1 MDALLQELLDAIDRN
16 IKNLNKEKIIS
27 AYHFANDAHEGQK
40 RKSGEPYII
49 HPIAVAKI
57 LVEMGMDTDTIVAA
71 LLHDV
76 VEDTEIELRE
86 VETKFGSDVALLVD
100 GVTKLG
106 LLPLTSRE
114 EQQAENVRKML
125 LAMSRDIRVVIIKLV
140 DRLHNMRTI
149 DYVSEQKQ
157 RDKSLET
164 MEVYAPIAHRLGIR
178 AVKEELED
186 LSLKHLDPIGY
197 QQIEEKLVGQ
207 KEERQEFLDRIKEKI
222 TERLGEGGNF
232 VVEGRVKSIY
242 GIYRKVFMQNKIFEE
257 IYDIYAVRVIVDSVN
272 DCYNILGVI
281 HDMFRPIP
289 NRFKDYISTPKPNMY
304 QSLHTTVIDKE
315 GIPFEVQIRTW
326 DMHHT
331 AEYGIAAH
339 WKYKQG
345 ISGKNKIEERLA
357 WVRQLLEAQKE
368 AEDVEEIVRSIKSD
382 IAPEEVFVF
391 TPKGDVVSLP
401 IGSCIIDFAYAIH
414 TAVGNRT
421 VGAKV
426 DGKIVPLDYKVKT
439 GEIVEIITSNT
450 KGKGPS
456 RDWIKLVATSEA
468 RNKIRNWFKKEYRE
482 ENIEQGRL
490 ELEAEFRRNLI
501 SIAPEKRDE
510 FLMNIAKRHHY
521 DNLEDFYAAIGYGGI
536 LISRIM
542 PRVKEDYNKAVKE
555 AKAKNQSFSIDDV
568 VSENKSRK
576 KSGSVIVE
584 GLDNCLVKFAKCCS
598 PLPGDD
604 VVGFITRGA
613 GVSVHKADCAHA
625 VSGMKKEDEKAR
637 WVKVHW
643 TAVTPT
649 SSYDVNLLIWAN
661 ARANLLLDIS
671 TQFAQMRVPIHSIS
685 AKDTKDGRSF
695 FYINISTE
703 GAEHLKTIMDRLS
716 KIPDVNI
723 VERAT
728 N

>member
-1 MDALLQELLDAIDRN
+1 MDALFNELMNVIDRN
-16 IKNLNKEKIIS
+16 IKNLNREKIYS
-27 AYHFANDAHEGQK
+27 AFTFAKEAHAEQK
-40 RKSGEPYII
+40 RKSGEPYIV
-49 HPIAVAKI
+49 HPLAVAKI

-76 VEDTEIELRE
+76 VEDTEVELCE
-86 VETKFGSDVALLVD
+86 VERKFGSDVAVLVD

-106 LLPLTSRE
+106 MLPLVSRE

-149 DYVSEQKQ
+149 DFVAEQKQ

-197 QQIEEKLVGQ
+197 EQIEEKLVGQ
-207 KEERQEFLDRIKEKI
+207 KEERQEFLDRIKDRI
-222 TERLGEGGNF
+222 RDRLGEENNV
-232 VVEGRVKSIY
+232 VVEGRVKSVY
-242 GIYRKVFMQNKIFEE
+242 GIYRKVFMQNKVFEE

-272 DCYNILGVI
+272 ECYNVLGVI

-315 GIPFEVQIRTW
+315 GVPFEVQIRTW

-339 WKYKQG
+339 WKYKHG
-345 ISGKNKIEERLA
+345 INGKNKIEERLV

-368 AEDVEEIVRSIKSD
+368 SEDVEEIVRSIKSD

-391 TPKGDVVSLP
+391 TPKGDVISLP
-401 IGSCIIDFAYAIH
+401 QGSCIIDFAYAIH

-456 RDWIKLVATSEA
+456 RDWIKLVVTSEA

-482 ENIEQGRL
+482 ENIDHGKL
-490 ELEAEFRRNLI
+490 ELEMEFKRNFI
-501 SIAPEKRDE
+501 NIAPEKREE
-510 FLMNIAKRHHY
+510 FIKNISKRYKY
-521 DNLEDFYAAIGYGGI
+521 DNLDDFFAAIGYGGI
-536 LISRIM
+536 LLSRII

-555 AKAKNQSFSIDDV
+555 AKAKNQSFTLDDV

-576 KSGSVIVE
+576 QNGSVIVE

-598 PLPGDD
+598 PLPGDA
-604 VVGFITRGA
+604 VVGYITRGS
-613 GVSVHKADCAHA
+613 GVSVHKKDCAHA
-625 VSGMKKEDEKAR
+625 VEGMKNEEDRAR
-637 WVKVHW
+637 WVNVRW
-643 TAVTPT
+643 ASVTRS
-649 SSYDVNLLIWAN
+649 SSYDVNLSIWAN

-671 TQFAQMRVPIHSIS
+671 TQFAQMRVPIHSIT

-695 FYINISTE
+695 FFINISTE
-703 GAEHLKTIMDRLS
+703 GTEHLKTIIERLS
-716 KIPDVNI
+716 KIPDINI

>member
-1 MDALLQELLDAIDRN
+1 MDALLQELLDVIERN

-27 AYHFANDAHEGQK
+27 AYQFARDAHEGQK

-76 VEDTEIELRE
+76 VEDTEVELKE

-186 LSLKHLDPIGY
+186 RSLKHLDPIGY
-197 QQIEEKLVGQ
+197 QQIDEKLVGQ

-482 ENIEQGRL
+482 ENIEQGKL
-490 ELEAEFRRNLI
+490 ELDAEFRRNLI
-501 SIAPEKRDE
+501 NISPEKRDE

-521 DNLEDFYAAIGYGGI
+521 DNLDDFYAAIGYGGI

-555 AKAKNQSFSIDDV
+555 AKAQNQSFSIEDV

-604 VVGFITRGA
+604 VVGYITRGT
-613 GVSVHKADCAHA
+613 GVSVHKADCTHA
-625 VSGMKKEDEKAR
+625 VNGMKKEEEKAR

-643 TAVTPT
+643 TEVTPT

>member
-1 MDALLQELLDAIDRN
+1 MDALLKQLMDAIDRN
-16 IKNLNKEKIIS
+16 IKNLNKDKIIS
-27 AYHFANDAHEGQK
+27 AFSFAQAAHEGQK
-40 RKSGEPYII
+40 RKSGEPYIV
-49 HPIAVAKI
+49 HPLAVARL

-76 VEDTEIELRE
+76 VEDTEVELCE
-86 VETKFGSDVALLVD
+86 VESKFGSDVAALVD

-197 QQIEEKLVGQ
+197 EQIEEKLVGQ
-207 KEERQEFLDRIKEKI
+207 KEERQEFLDRIKERI
-222 TERLGEGGNF
+222 RERLGEQGNI
-232 VVEGRVKSIY
+232 VVEGRVKSVY

-272 DCYNILGVI
+272 ECYNILGII

-315 GIPFEVQIRTW
+315 GVPFEVQIRTW

-345 ISGKNKIEERLA
+345 ISGKNKLEERLV

-391 TPKGDVVSLP
+391 TPKGDVISLP
-401 IGSCIIDFAYAIH
+401 TGSCIIDFAYAIH

-426 DGKIVPLDYKVKT
+426 DGKIVSLDYKVKT
-439 GEIVEIITSNT
+439 GEIVEILTSSV

-490 ELEAEFRRNLI
+490 ELDAEFRRNLI
-501 SIAPEKRDE
+501 NIAPEKRDE
-510 FLMNIAKRHHY
+510 FLLNVAKRHHY
-521 DNLEDFYAAIGYGGI
+521 DNLDDFYAAIGYGGI

-555 AKAKNQSFSIDDV
+555 AKAKNQSFSIEDV
-568 VSENKSRK
+568 VNKNKSRK
-576 KSGSVIVE
+576 QSGSVIVE

-598 PLPGDD
+598 PLPGDE
-604 VVGFITRGA
+604 VVGFITRGS

-625 VSGMKKEDEKAR
+625 VEGMRRQEDKER
-637 WVKVHW
+637 WVRVHW
-643 TAVTPT
+643 ASVTRS
-649 SSYDVNLLIWAN
+649 SSYDVTLNIWAN
-661 ARANLLLDIS
+661 SRSNLLLDIS
-671 TQFAQMRVPIHSIS
+671 AQFAQMRVPIHSIT
-685 AKDTKDGRSF
+685 AKDTKDGRSYF
-695 FYINISTE
+695 HLSISTE
-703 GAEHLKTIMDRLS
+703 GTEHLKSIIDRLS
-716 KIPDVNI
+716 KIPDISI

>member
-1 MDALLQELLDAIDRN
+1 MDALFNQLMEAVERN
-16 IKNLNKEKIIS
+16 IKNLNKDKIIA
-27 AYHFANDAHEGQK
+27 AYLFAQKAHDGQK
-40 RKSGEPYII
+40 RKSGEPYIV
-49 HPIAVAKI
+49 HPLSVAKI
-57 LVEMGMDTDTIVAA
+57 LVEMGMDTDTVAAA

-76 VEDTEIELRE
+76 VEDTEVELRE
-86 VETKFGSDVALLVD
+86 LKSEFGNDVAILVD

-106 LLPLTSRE
+106 LLPLTTRE

-125 LAMSRDIRVVIIKLV
+125 LAMSQDIRVVIIKLA

-149 DYVSEQKQ
+149 EYVSEQKQ

-164 MEVYAPIAHRLGIR
+164 MEVFAPIAHRLGIR

-207 KEERQEFLDRIKEKI
+207 KEERQEFLDRIKERI
-222 TERLGEGGNF
+222 CERLGEQQNI
-232 VVEGRVKSIY
+232 VVEGRVKSVY
-242 GIYRKVFMQNKIFEE
+242 GIYRKVFMQNKDFEE
-257 IYDIYAVRVIVDSVN
+257 IFDIYAVRVIVDGVTE
-272 DCYNILGVI
+272 CYNILGMI

-345 ISGKNKIEERLA
+345 ISGKNKLEERLA

-368 AEDVEEIVRSIKSD
+368 SEDVEEIVRSIKSD

-391 TPKGDVVSLP
+391 TPKGDVISLP

-456 RDWIKLVATSEA
+456 RDWIKLVVTSEA

-482 ENIEQGRL
+482 ENIEQGKN
-490 ELEAEFRRNLI
+490 ELDAEFRRNLI
-501 SIAPEKRDE
+501 NIAPEKRDD
-510 FLMNIAKRHHY
+510 FLLAVAKRHHY
-521 DNLEDFYAAIGYGGI
+521 ENLDDFYAAIGYGGI

-542 PRVKEDYNKAVKE
+542 PRVKEDYNRAVKE
-555 AKAKNQSFSIDDV
+555 AKAKNQSFSIEDV
-568 VSENKSRK
+568 VNENKSRK
-576 KSGSVIVE
+576 QNGSVIVE
-584 GLDNCLVKFAKCCS
+584 GIDNCLVKFAKCCS
-598 PLPGDD
+598 PLPGDE
-604 VVGFITRGA
+604 VVGFITRGS

-625 VSGMKKEDEKAR
+625 IEGMKKSEDKER
-637 WVKVHW
+637 WVRVHW
-643 TAVTPT
+643 ASVTRS
-649 SSYDVNLLIWAN
+649 SSYDVTLNIWAN
-661 ARANLLLDIS
+661 SRANLLLDIS
-671 TQFAQMRVPIHSIS
+671 TQFAQMRVPIHSIT

-695 FYINISTE
+695 FHLSISTE
-703 GAEHLKTIMDRLS
+703 GTEHLKNIIDRLS
-716 KIPDVNI
+716 KIPDINV
-723 VERAT
+723 VERAI

>member
-1 MDALLQELLDAIDRN
+1 MDALLKKLMDAIDRN
-16 IKNLNKEKIIS
+16 IKNLNKDKITS
-27 AYHFANDAHEGQK
+27 AYLFAQAAHEGQK
-40 RKSGEPYII
+40 RKSGEPYIV
-49 HPIAVAKI
+49 HPLAVAKM
-57 LVEMGMDTDTIVAA
+57 LVEMGMDTDTIAAA

-76 VEDTEIELRE
+76 VEDTEVELCE
-86 VETKFGSDVALLVD
+86 VESKFGSDVAALVD

-197 QQIEEKLVGQ
+197 EQIEEKLVGQ
-207 KEERQEFLDRIKEKI
+207 KEERQEFLDRIKERI
-222 TERLGEGGNF
+222 RERLGEQGNI
-232 VVEGRVKSIY
+232 VVEGRVKSVY

-272 DCYNILGVI
+272 ECYNILGII

-315 GIPFEVQIRTW
+315 GVPFEVQIRTW

-345 ISGKNKIEERLA
+345 ISGKNKLEERLV

-391 TPKGDVVSLP
+391 TPKGDVISLP
-401 IGSCIIDFAYAIH
+401 TGSCIIDFAYAIH

-439 GEIVEIITSNT
+439 GEIVEIITSNV

-482 ENIEQGRL
+482 DNIEQGKL
-490 ELEAEFRRNLI
+490 ELDAEFRRNLI
-501 SIAPEKRDE
+501 NIAPEKRDE
-510 FLMNIAKRHHY
+510 FLLNIAKRHHY
-521 DNLEDFYAAIGYGGI
+521 DNLDDFYAAIGYGGI

-555 AKAKNQSFSIDDV
+555 AKAKNQSFSIEDV
-568 VSENKSRK
+568 VSENRSRK
-576 KSGSVIVE
+576 HSGSVIVE

-604 VVGFITRGA
+604 VVGFITRGS

-625 VSGMKKEDEKAR
+625 LEGMRRQEDKER
-637 WVKVHW
+637 WVRVHW
-643 TAVTPT
+643 ASVTRS
-649 SSYDVNLLIWAN
+649 SSYDVTLNIWAN
-661 ARANLLLDIS
+661 ARSNLLLDIS
-671 TQFAQMRVPIHSIS
+671 AQFAQMRVPIHSIT
-685 AKDTKDGRSF
+685 AKDTKDGRSYF
-695 FYINISTE
+695 HLSISTE
-703 GAEHLKTIMDRLS
+703 GTEHLKSIIDRLS
-716 KIPDVNI
+716 KIPDINV

>member
-27 AYHFANDAHEGQK
+27 AYHFANGAHEGQK

-86 VETKFGSDVALLVD
+86 VETKFGADVALLVD

-197 QQIEEKLVGQ
+197 EQIEEKLVGQ

-339 WKYKQG
+339 WKYKEG

-501 SIAPEKRDE
+501 NISPEKRDE

-643 TAVTPT
+643 TSVTPT

-716 KIPDVNI
+716 KVPDVNI

>member
-1 MDALLQELLDAIDRN
+1 MDALLKQLMDAIDRN
-16 IKNLNKEKIIS
+16 IKSLNKDKIIS
-27 AYHFANDAHEGQK
+27 AYSFAKTAHEGQK
-40 RKSGEPYII
+40 RKSGEPYIV
-49 HPIAVAKI
+49 HPLAVAKI

-71 LLHDV
+71 ILHDV
-76 VEDTEIELRE
+76 VEDTEVELRE
-86 VETKFGSDVALLVD
+86 VEVKFGSDVAALVD

-197 QQIEEKLVGQ
+197 EQIEEKLVGQ
-207 KEERQEFLDRIKEKI
+207 KEERQEFLDRIKERI
-222 TERLGEGGNF
+222 RERLGEQGDI
-232 VVEGRVKSIY
+232 VVEGRVKSVY

-272 DCYNILGVI
+272 ECYNILGII

-315 GIPFEVQIRTW
+315 GVPFEVQIRTW

-345 ISGKNKIEERLA
+345 ISGKNKIEERLV

-490 ELEAEFRRNLI
+490 ELDAEFRRNLI
-501 SIAPEKRDE
+501 SIAPDKRDE
-510 FLMNIAKRHHY
+510 FLLNIAKRHHY
-521 DNLEDFYAAIGYGGI
+521 DNLDDFYAAIGYGGI

-555 AKAKNQSFSIDDV
+555 AKAKNQSFSIEDV

-576 KSGSVIVE
+576 QNGSVIVE

-598 PLPGDD
+598 PLPGDE
-604 VVGFITRGA
+604 VVGFITRGS

-625 VSGMKKEDEKAR
+625 IDGMKREENKQR

-643 TAVTPT
+643 VSATRS
-649 SSYDVNLLIWAN
+649 SSYDVSLIIWAN
-661 ARANLLLDIS
+661 SRSNLLLDIS

-685 AKDTKDGRSF
+685 AKDTKDGRSYF
-695 FYINISTE
+695 HISISTE
-703 GAEHLKTIMDRLS
+703 GAEHLRTIIDRLS
-716 KIPDVNI
+716 KIPSINI

>member
-1 MDALLQELLDAIDRN
+1 MDALLQELLDVIERN

-27 AYHFANDAHEGQK
+27 AYHFAKEAHEGQK

-76 VEDTEIELRE
+76 VEDTEVELRE
-86 VETKFGSDVALLVD
+86 VESKFGSDVALLVD

-197 QQIEEKLVGQ
+197 EQIEEKLVGQ
-207 KEERQEFLDRIKEKI
+207 KEERQEFLDRIKERI
-222 TERLGEGGNF
+222 TERLGEGGSF

-272 DCYNILGVI
+272 ECYNILGII

-315 GIPFEVQIRTW
+315 GVPFEVQIRTW

-482 ENIEQGRL
+482 ENIEQGKL
-490 ELEAEFRRNLI
+490 ELDAEFRRNLI
-501 SIAPEKRDE
+501 NISPEKRDE

-521 DNLEDFYAAIGYGGI
+521 DNLDDFYAAIGYGGI

-604 VVGFITRGA
+604 VVGYITRGA
-613 GVSVHKADCAHA
+613 GVSVHKSDCAHA
-625 VSGMKKEDEKAR
+625 ISGMKKEEEKAR
-637 WVKVHW
+637 WVKVYW
-643 TAVTPT
+643 TDVTPT

>member
-1 MDALLQELLDAIDRN
+1 MDVLLEKLSEAIDKN
-16 IKNLNKEKIIS
+16 IKTLNKEKIIS
-27 AYHFANDAHEGQK
+27 AYTFAENAHNGQL
-40 RKSGEPYII
+40 RKSGEPYIV
-49 HPIAVAKI
+49 HPVAVAKI
-57 LVEMGMDTDTIVAA
+57 LMEMGMDTDTVTAS

-76 VEDTEIELRE
+76 VEDTDVTLSEIKL
-86 VETKFGSDVALLVD
+86 KFGEDVAALVD

-106 LLPLTSRE
+106 LIPLSTKE

-125 LAMSRDIRVVIIKLV
+125 LAMSQDIRVVIIKLA

-149 DYVSEQKQ
+149 DYVNEQKQ

-164 MEVYAPIAHRLGIR
+164 MEVFAPIAHRLGIR
-178 AVKEELED
+178 ALKEELED

-197 QQIEEKLVGQ
+197 KQIEDKLVRQ
-207 KEERQEFLDRIKEKI
+207 KDERQEFLDRIKERLK
-222 TERLGEGGNF
+222 ERLGEQQNL
-232 VVEGRVKSIY
+232 VVEGRVKSVY
-242 GIYRKVFMQNKIFEE
+242 GIYRKVFMQNREFEE

-272 DCYNILGVI
+272 DCYNILGIV

-315 GIPFEVQIRTW
+315 GIPFEIQIRTW

-345 ISGKNKIEERLA
+345 ISGKDKLEERLS

-391 TPKGDVVSLP
+391 TPKGDVISLP

-426 DGKIVPLDYKVKT
+426 DGKIVSLDYKVKT

-482 ENIEQGRL
+482 ENIEQGKL
-490 ELEAEFRRNLI
+490 ELDAEFRRNLMN
-501 SIAPEKRDE
+501 IAPENRDD
-510 FLMNIAKRHHY
+510 FILNIAKRY
-521 DNLEDFYAAIGYGGI
+521 KFETLDDFYAAIGYGGI

-542 PRVKEDYNKAVKE
+542 PRAKEDYLKAVKE
-555 AKAKNQSFSIDDV
+555 AKALNRTFSLEDV
-568 VSENKSRK
+568 VSENKSK
-576 KSGSVIVE
+576 KHNGSVIVE
-584 GLDNCLVKFAKCCS
+584 GIDNCLVKFAKCCS

-604 VVGFITRGA
+604 IVGYITRGS
-613 GVSVHKADCAHA
+613 GVSVHKCDCVNAKNGINKGNEPERWIPVYWA
-625 VSGMKKEDEKAR
+625 EGTKK
-637 WVKVHW
+637 
-643 TAVTPT
+643 TT
-649 SSYDVNLLIWAN
+649 YDVSLQIWAN
-661 ARANLLLDIS
+661 ARSNLLLDVS
-671 TQFAQMRVPIHSIS
+671 TQFSLMRVPIHSIT

-695 FYINISTE
+695 FHVTISTE
-703 GAEHLKTIMDRLS
+703 GTEHLKTIIDRLN
-716 KIPDVNI
+716 KIPGINS

-728 N
+728 M